1 MKLFSS
7 ILAITSGL
15 EIAKGIKK
23 DVAESLD
30 FFQTVQLR
38 ADHLFR
44 DMIEMHRENV
54 PDTDKRNPGHLEAD
68 FRKELTSK
76 LASLIGVNNSIRKET
91 KTETNRL
98 HTPFSI
104 FDSSSNDSSAKRPVI
119 VFAHGGGYVAGS
131 VDLYSNFLTHL
142 ATETE
147 AIVVAPHYRLAPR
160 RMWPGQFDD
169 VKDVLTWIVDHPEDL
184 ENADFSKIIIAGDG
198 LGAAIGVSAAMQ
210 VAGNG
215 IKKGEE
221 YVKIPIHGAALLQP
235 QMQMLNF
242 DTPSYRKFN
251 HLTLRKE
258 DMAYSMSSLF
268 AGERD
273 LTLQDTLEYGHLIDE
288 GMKNGPEVGFTDPIK
303 WLSEET
309 LGDYV
314 PESLIYEETEHM
326 WEKKLKNRITNGSV
340 SPIAQ
345 YDRILQS
352 IPNWYINANE
362 KDVLHDDAE
371 MSARRLQKLGV
382 NVKYEETKNAMHNNF
397 CWSQAFTGNELVRL
411 GDAQVDGFIA
421 GIKELISK
429 ESSVHD
435 EL

>member
-1 MKLFSS
+1 
-7 ILAITSGL
+7 
-15 EIAKGIKK
+15 
-23 DVAESLD
+23 
-30 FFQTVQLR
+30 
-38 ADHLFR
+38 
-44 DMIEMHRENV
+44 
-54 PDTDKRNPGHLEAD
+54 
-68 FRKELTSK
+68 
-76 LASLIGVNNSIRKET
+76 
-91 KTETNRL
+91 
-98 HTPFSI
+98 
-104 FDSSSNDSSAKRPVI
+104 
-119 VFAHGGGYVAGS
+119 
-131 VDLYSNFLTHL
+131 
-142 ATETE
+142 
-147 AIVVAPHYRLAPR
+147 
-160 RMWPGQFDD
+160 MWPGQFDD
-169 VKDVLTWIVDHPEDL
+169 VKDVLTWIVEHQEDL
-184 ENADFSKIIIAGDG
+184 ENGDFSKIIIAGDG

-215 IKKGEE
+215 IKKGDE

-235 QMQMLNF
+235 QMQMINF

-288 GMKNGPEVGFTDPIK
+288 GMKNGPEVGYTDPTK

-340 SPIAQ
+340 SPISQ

-371 MSARRLQKLGV
+371 MTARRLQKIDV
-382 NVKYEETKNAMHNNF
+382 NVKYDETKNAMHNNF
-397 CWSQAFTGNELVRL
+397 CWSQAFTGNELIRL
-411 GDAQVDGFIA
+411 GDQQVDDYIA
-421 GIKELISK
+421 GIKLLLSK
-429 ESSVHD
+429 ESSAHD